1 MDNEKNEINILF
13 LQARDDEMSEHEFL
27 CFDRMIDVPQENF
40 FRVNVFTDE
49 IGEHLLEGKDA
60 VILAGTGRYV
70 KGGGHPESLPQIMEL
85 LKIIRAKQIPLLA
98 IGYGHEV
105 MALTFGGTVVQD
117 EKLKEIGSIEMKK
130 TLHGVTDQ
138 LLGDLPESFHVQI
151 GHNHSVTKVPEG
163 AVDLVSSVNP
173 CCEAFVFPGE
183 PIYAFQFHP
192 ELDHSDVVIRLTYY
206 ERKYFLHSGERE
218 EVTKNL
224 KRSPHANRIPNLFIE
239 KVVKKIK

>member
-1 MDNEKNEINILF
+1 MIKSKDKIKILF
-13 LQARDDEMSEHEFL
+13 LQVRHDEMQEHEFL

-40 FRVNVFTDE
+40 IRVNVFTDE

-70 KGGGHPESLPQIMEL
+70 EGGGHPDALPQLMALI
-85 LKIIRAKQIPLLA
+85 KTIREKKIPLLA

-105 MALTFGGTVVQD
+105 TAMTFGGVVVQD
-117 EKLKEIGSIEMKK
+117 EKLKEIGTLEMTK
-130 TLHGVTDQ
+130 TLPGVTDVV
-138 LLGDLPESFHVQI
+138 LGDLPESFHVQI
-151 GHNHSVTKVPEG
+151 GHNHSVKKIPEG
-163 AVDLVSSVNP
+163 AVDLISSVNS
-173 CCEAFVFPGE
+173 CCEAFTFPGE

-206 ERKYFLHSGERE
+206 ERKYFMDASERE

-239 KVVKKIK
+239 KVVCK